1 MKTLL
6 MTFCMT
12 GFMALTANAQTTSIN
27 NIDSAQDTTISIK
40 KGDSLG
46 AIHRAYELVEG
57 TGDIEGEPNVLQK
70 TARDNWKKA
79 CEDWKREIKELN
91 KDNQVLVHNCNSPT
105 CKSETSGTV
114 CKSTGSYKLRV
125 QITK

>member
-1 MKTLL
+1 VA
-6 MTFCMT
+6 
-12 GFMALTANAQTTSIN
+12 GFLALSAKAQTTSIN

-46 AIHRAYELVEG
+46 AIHRSYEFIEG
-57 TGDIEGEPNVLQK
+57 KGDIEGEPNVLQK

-79 CEDWKREIKELN
+79 CEDWKKELKELN
-91 KDNQVLVHNCNSPT
+91 KDNQVLVHNCNSPI
-105 CKSETSGTV
+105 CKSETSGTI

-125 QITK
+125 QIVK